1 MHVKANL
8 QHGVGDVGAC
18 EGQILQDASKTPV
31 VRRVSNWSFRVGRDL
46 GAGIHGG
53 CAWFALGHPN
63 TIQDVNHV
71 LALREY
77 HTVGTALNLHPEEV
91 MEFAQ
96 ILHGKL
102 LLEG

>member
-1 MHVKANL
+1 MEANL
-8 QHGVGDVGAC
+8 LHGIGDVGPC
-18 EGQILQDASKTPV
+18 EGQILQGAGKTLV
-31 VRRVSNWSFRVGRDL
+31 VRRVGNWSSRVGRDL
-46 GAGIHGG
+46 GAGIHGR
-53 CAWFALGHPN
+53 CAWFALGHPS

-96 ILHGKL
+96 ILHDKL